1 MPIKTWREIG
11 VDAPVVT
18 LVGIGKRGARHL
30 PAKAPVIEFA
40 AHRSEARFDVTKA
53 FAIRELSKT
62 HRQKLIPT
70 RETLL
75 LVVAA
80 IAGYTLLEL
89 ISRKVVHE
97 LRENCLAKVH
107 PSLSAI
113 DTAWPRPP
121 PGAIF
126 DQKKFKSKNSKTLL
140 NFHPIRTLGGIENSC
155 PGQQ

>member
-1 MPIKTWREIG
+1 
-11 VDAPVVT
+11 
-18 LVGIGKRGARHL
+18 
-30 PAKAPVIEFA
+30 VIEFA
-40 AHRSEARFDVTKA
+40 THRSEARLDVTKA
-53 FAIRELSKT
+53 FTIRELSKA
-62 HRQKLIPT
+62 HRQKLVPT

-113 DTAWPRPP
+113 AAAGHRPP

-126 DQKKFKSKNSKTLL
+126 DQKKFKSKNPKTML
-140 NFHPIRTLGGIENSC
+140 NSQLIRVLAGIENSC
-155 PGQQ
+155 PGQQCYELSEGNP

>member
-1 MPIKTWREIG
+1 
-11 VDAPVVT
+11 
-18 LVGIGKRGARHL
+18 
-30 PAKAPVIEFA
+30 VIEFA
-40 AHRSEARFDVTKA
+40 THRSEARLDVTKA
-53 FAIRELSKT
+53 FTIRELSKA
-62 HRQKLIPT
+62 HRQKLVPT
-70 RETLL
+70 RENLL

-113 DTAWPRPP
+113 AAAGHRPP

-126 DQKKFKSKNSKTLL
+126 DQKKFKSKNPKTML
-140 NFHPIRTLGGIENSC
+140 NSQLIRVLAGIADSC

>member
-1 MPIKTWREIG
+1 
-11 VDAPVVT
+11 
-18 LVGIGKRGARHL
+18 
-30 PAKAPVIEFA
+30 VIEFA
-40 AHRSEARFDVTKA
+40 THRSEARLDVTKA
-53 FAIRELSKT
+53 FTIRELSKA

-89 ISRKVVHE
+89 ISREVVHE

-113 DTAWPRPP
+113 DADWHWPS
-121 PGAIF
+121 PGANF

-140 NFHPIRTLGGIENSC
+140 NSHLITALAGIENSC